1 MRLTREDWLERSLE
15 VLAHKGPEHL
25 KIDRLC
31 VELGVTKGSF
41 YHYFGNRAQ
50 YVDDLL
56 DYWQERNTRKII
68 ESVEQIAAL
77 PKRSLALSDITQSVD
92 TKPEVAIRAWALY
105 EPKVAQKLAE
115 VDSERINYLS
125 HLIAG
130 QLSDASQAPL
140 IAKLVYAHF
149 VGVQQLGSQISAK
162 EWRAMD
168 ELLRGLLA
176 NPEA

>member
-1 MRLTREDWLERSLE
+1 MRLTREDWLERGLE

-31 VELGVTKGSF
+31 IELKVTKGSF

-77 PKRSLALSDITQSVD
+77 PERSLALSDITQSVD
-92 TKPEVAIRAWALY
+92 TRPEVAIRGWALY
-105 EPKVAQKLAE
+105 EPKVARKLAK
-115 VDSERINYLS
+115 VDGERIN
-125 HLIAG
+125 HLTQLIGG
-130 QLSDASQAPL
+130 QLSDAAQGPL

-149 VGVQQLGSQISAK
+149 VGVQQLGEQISAE

-168 ELLRGLLA
+168 ELLRTSLT
-176 NPEA
+176 NPGA